1 MSLYVL
7 DTDHASLFQ
16 RRHPRVVQRV
26 LAVPDEDLA
35 MTVVSAEEQLRGW
48 LSVIHRASGNR
59 LVTAYALFHETLD
72 YFRTI
77 RLLDFDSA
85 ALARYDELR
94 RDKIRIGTKDL
105 RIAAIAMAAGGIL
118 VTRNAGDFSRV
129 PGLALEDWTTA
140 SR

>member
-26 LAVPDEDLA
+26 LAVPAEDLA
-35 MTVVSAEEQLRGW
+35 ITIVSAEEQLRGW
-48 LSVIHRASGNR
+48 LSVVHRATGDY
-59 LVTAYALFHETLD
+59 LVTAYALFHEALD

-77 RLLDFDSA
+77 RILDFDSA
-85 ALARYDELR
+85 ALALYDELR
-94 RDKIRIGTKDL
+94 RGKIRIGTKDL
-105 RIAAIAMAAGGIL
+105 RIAAIALAAGGTL

-129 PGLALEDWTTA
+129 PALSLEDWTTA
-140 SR
+140 